1 MTEEEQKQ
9 INFAIAVALVI
20 IFMILAALYESFIL
34 PFFILLAVPLA
45 LIGVFVAFVVAKA
58 PFDPTAYI
66 GVILLSGIVVNNS
79 ILLVDH
85 INLRRRQGLGLLE
98 AVVRGTKDRV
108 RPIFMTTATTI
119 FGMLPLLL
127 IGAEA
132 NKRQIW
138 SSLALCTVGGL
149 TSSTILVF
157 VVIPVLYYHGDGLR
171 AWGAEKA
178 REARGLFGERR
189 ASGLWRGPRRTF
201 CVGLEM
207 AALAVEGRGPS
218 GRRSGRNRCRGSS
231 PRRPGCGPGR

>member
-1 MTEEEQKQ
+1 VTEEEQKQ

-34 PFFILLAVPLA
+34 PFFIMLAVPLS

-66 GVILLSGIVVNNS
+66 GVILLSGIVVNNA

-85 INLRRRQGLGLLE
+85 INLRRRQGLALLE

-108 RPIFMTTATTI
+108 RPIFMTTATTV

-127 IGAEA
+127 IGSGA

-149 TSSTILVF
+149 TTSTLLMLF
-157 VVIPVLYYHGDGLR
+157 VIPVLYYHGDKLN

-178 REARGLFGERR
+178 REARGLFG
-189 ASGLWRGPRRTF
+189 AKKPAD
-201 CVGLEM
+201 
-207 AALAVEGRGPS
+207 AAPAWEETH
-218 GRRSGRNRCRGSS
+218 
-231 PRRPGCGPGR
+231 PGDPPK

>member
-1 MTEEEQKQ
+1 
-9 INFAIAVALVI
+9 
-20 IFMILAALYESFIL
+20 
-34 PFFILLAVPLA
+34 
-45 LIGVFVAFVVAKA
+45 VAFVLAKA

-66 GVILLSGIVVNNS
+66 GVILLSGIVVSNS

-85 INLRRRQGLGLLE
+85 INLRRRQGLGLYE

-108 RPIFMTTATTI
+108 RPIFMTTSTTI

-178 REARGLFGERR
+178 REARALFGK
-189 ASGLWRGPRRTF
+189 
-201 CVGLEM
+201 
-207 AALAVEGRGPS
+207 
-218 GRRSGRNRCRGSS
+218 
-231 PRRPGCGPGR
+231 RPN